1 MNIRVFDPQSSVSSS
16 QKSSSCVGSSGSSSL
31 ISDHEDY
38 ENADNIL
45 CESLRVSDSSD
56 DSLD

>member
-1 MNIRVFDPQSSVSSS
+1 MFDPQSSASSS
-16 QKSSSCVGSSGSSSL
+16 QKSSSCVASSGSSSL